1 MSLSL
6 KQTPMNTEFIF
17 ADRQFS
23 LIRYPEKHQHIS
35 LQAWDSADELIIE
48 HVESLLSE
56 ESFPIGSGESD
67 GSMMI
72 FNDDFGALGCWF
84 SHLAPYWVSD
94 SYISL
99 RSLHENLKANQLL
112 DTSDAD
118 KPDELKTAPVQTL
131 SSVESSTF
139 TPAKAPLI
147 IVVKVPR
154 ALALLEQQLIDLQ
167 KYITPDTQIIATG
180 KVKAITKSVLNLF
193 ERYIGPTTTSLAKKK
208 SRLIFTSPRA
218 SLKHADSPYPTR
230 WQCKSTTGTTLTI
243 DNLAN
248 TFARQSLDI
257 GARIMLEH
265 MSVSANDVVVDL
277 GCGNGVLGV
286 NALSLA
292 PDAKVIFVDESYMAL
307 ESARLNVLN
316 NFPDKIDQCEFV
328 ASNCLETLLKRTYKP
343 AVTKILCNPP
353 FHQQN
358 AITDHIAWQMFT
370 DSRDLLIKSGHLVV
384 VGNRH
389 LDYHIKLKKLFG
401 GAKVLASD
409 KKFVIL
415 STAKR

>member
-1 MSLSL
+1 
-6 KQTPMNTEFIF
+6 MNTEFIF

-23 LIRYPEKHQHIS
+23 LIRYPEKHQHVS

-48 HVESLLSE
+48 HVETLLSDE
-56 ESFPIGSGESD
+56 ALSIDGGEND
-67 GSMMI
+67 GPMMI
-72 FNDDFGALGCWF
+72 FNDDFGVLGCWF
-84 SHLAPYWVSD
+84 SHLAPYWISD

-112 DTSDAD
+112 NTSEVAA
-118 KPDELKTAPVQTL
+118 KDELQTAPVQTL
-131 SSVESSTF
+131 TSVQSLTF
-139 TPAKAPLI
+139 KPEKAPRL
-147 IVVKVPR
+147 VVLKVPR

-167 KYITPDTQIIATG
+167 KYVTPDTRIVATG

-208 SRLIFTSPRA
+208 SRLVFATPRE
-218 SLKHADSPYPTR
+218 SLKLSDSPYPTR
-230 WQCKSTTGTTLTI
+230 WQCKSTMGAPLTI

-248 TFARQSLDI
+248 AFSRQSLDI

-265 MSVSANDVVVDL
+265 MTVSANDVVVDL

-286 NALSLA
+286 NALTLA

-316 NFPDKIDQCEFV
+316 NHPANIAQCEFV
-328 ASNCLETLLKRTYKP
+328 ASNCLETLLNREHKP

-415 STAKR
+415 GTAKR

>member
-1 MSLSL
+1 
-6 KQTPMNTEFIF
+6 MNTEFIF

-35 LQAWDSADELIIE
+35 LQAWDSADELVIE
-48 HVESLLSE
+48 HIESLLSE
-56 ESFPIGSGESD
+56 ASLSIGSGDND

-99 RSLHENLKANQLL
+99 RSLSENLKANHLL
-112 DTSDAD
+112 GNAETSNKNGLLTA
-118 KPDELKTAPVQTL
+118 PLKTLTSVQSL
-131 SSVESSTF
+131 TF
-139 TPAKAPLI
+139 KPEKAPSL
-147 IVVKVPR
+147 VVLKVPR

-167 KYITPDTQIIATG
+167 KYITPDTRVIATG
-180 KVKAITKSVLNLF
+180 KVKTITKSVLNLF

-208 SRLIFTSPRA
+208 SRLVFASPRE
-218 SLKHADSPYPTR
+218 SIKLSDSPYPTR
-230 WQCKSTTGTTLTI
+230 WQCKS
-243 DNLAN
+243 
-248 TFARQSLDI
+248 S
-257 GARIMLEH
+257 IMLEH
-265 MSVSANDVVVDL
+265 MTVSANDVVVDL

-328 ASNCLETLLKRTYKP
+328 ASNCLETLINRENKP

-370 DSRDLLIKSGHLVV
+370 DSRDVLIKSGHLVV

-415 STAKR
+415 GTAKR

>member
-1 MSLSL
+1 
-6 KQTPMNTEFIF
+6 MNTEFIF

-48 HVESLLSE
+48 HIESLLSE
-56 ESFPIGSGESD
+56 GAFPIGTGESD

-84 SHLAPYWVSD
+84 SHLAPYWISD

-112 DTSDAD
+112 DTSDTD
-118 KPDELKTAPVQTL
+118 KSDALKTAPVQTL
-131 SSVESSTF
+131 TSVESSTF
-139 TPAKAPLI
+139 TPAKAPKI

-208 SRLIFTSPRA
+208 SRLIFASPRP
-218 SLKHADSPYPTR
+218 SLKQADSPYPTR
-230 WQCKSTTGTTLTI
+230 WQCKSTTGITLTI

-257 GARIMLEH
+257 GARIMLVH
-265 MSVSANDVVVDL
+265 MTVSANDVVVDL

-328 ASNCLETLLKRTYKP
+328 ASNCLETLLQREYKP

-370 DSRDLLIKSGHLVV
+370 DSRDMLIKSGHLVV

-415 STAKR
+415 GTAKR

>member
-1 MSLSL
+1 
-6 KQTPMNTEFIF
+6 MNTEFIF

-48 HVESLLSE
+48 HIESLLSE
-56 ESFPIGSGESD
+56 GAFQIGTGESD

-84 SHLAPYWVSD
+84 SHLAPYWISD

-112 DTSDAD
+112 DTSDTD
-118 KPDELKTAPVQTL
+118 KSDALKTAPVQTL
-131 SSVESSTF
+131 TSVESSTF
-139 TPAKAPLI
+139 TPAKAPQI

-208 SRLIFTSPRA
+208 SRLIFASPRP
-218 SLKHADSPYPTR
+218 SLKQADSPYPTR
-230 WQCKSTTGTTLTI
+230 WQCKSTTGITLTI

-265 MSVSANDVVVDL
+265 MTVSANDVVVDL

-328 ASNCLETLLKRTYKP
+328 ASNCLETLLQREYKP

-370 DSRDLLIKSGHLVV
+370 DSRDMLIKSGHLVV

-415 STAKR
+415 GTAKR

>member
-1 MSLSL
+1 
-6 KQTPMNTEFIF
+6 MNTEFIF

-48 HVESLLSE
+48 HIESLLSE
-56 ESFPIGSGESD
+56 GAFPIGTGESD

-84 SHLAPYWVSD
+84 SHLAPYWISD

-112 DTSDAD
+112 DTSDTD
-118 KPDELKTAPVQTL
+118 KSDALKTAPVQTL
-131 SSVESSTF
+131 TSVESSTF
-139 TPAKAPLI
+139 TPAKAPQI

-208 SRLIFTSPRA
+208 SRLIFASPRP
-218 SLKHADSPYPTR
+218 SLKQADSPYPTR
-230 WQCKSTTGTTLTI
+230 WQCKSTTGITLTI

-265 MSVSANDVVVDL
+265 MTVSANDVVVDL

-328 ASNCLETLLKRTYKP
+328 ASNCLETLLQREYKP

-415 STAKR
+415 GTAKR

>member
-1 MSLSL
+1 
-6 KQTPMNTEFIF
+6 MNTEFIF

-35 LQAWDSADELIIE
+35 LQAWDSADELVIE
-48 HVESLLSE
+48 HIESLLSE
-56 ESFPIGSGESD
+56 ASLSIGSGDND

-99 RSLHENLKANQLL
+99 RSLSENLKANHLL
-112 DTSDAD
+112 GNAETSNKNGPLTA
-118 KPDELKTAPVQTL
+118 PLKTLTSVQSL
-131 SSVESSTF
+131 TF
-139 TPAKAPLI
+139 KPEKAPSL
-147 IVVKVPR
+147 VVLKVPR

-167 KYITPDTQIIATG
+167 KYITPETRVIATG
-180 KVKAITKSVLNLF
+180 KVKTITKSVLNLF

-208 SRLIFTSPRA
+208 SRLVFASPRE
-218 SLKHADSPYPTR
+218 SIKLSDSPYPTR
-230 WQCKSTTGTTLTI
+230 WQCKSTMGAALTI

-248 TFARQSLDI
+248 TFSRQSLDI

-265 MSVSANDVVVDL
+265 MTVSANDVLVDL

-328 ASNCLETLLKRTYKP
+328 ASNCLETLINREKKP

-370 DSRDLLIKSGHLVV
+370 DSRDVLIKSGHLVV

-401 GAKVLASD
+401 GAKALASD

-415 STAKR
+415 GTAKR

>member
-1 MSLSL
+1 
-6 KQTPMNTEFIF
+6 MNTEFIF

-48 HVESLLSE
+48 HIESLLSE
-56 ESFPIGSGESD
+56 GAFPIGTGESD

-84 SHLAPYWVSD
+84 SHLAPYWISD

-99 RSLHENLKANQLL
+99 RSLYENLKANQLL
-112 DTSDAD
+112 DTSDTD
-118 KPDELKTAPVQTL
+118 KSDALKTAPVQTL
-131 SSVESSTF
+131 TSVESSTF
-139 TPAKAPLI
+139 TPAKAPQI

-208 SRLIFTSPRA
+208 SRLIFASPRP
-218 SLKHADSPYPTR
+218 SLKQADSPYPTR
-230 WQCKSTTGTTLTI
+230 WQCKSTTGITLTI

-265 MSVSANDVVVDL
+265 MTVSANDVVVDL

-328 ASNCLETLLKRTYKP
+328 ASNCLETLLQREYKP

-370 DSRDLLIKSGHLVV
+370 DSRDMLIKSGHLVV

-415 STAKR
+415 GTAKR

>member
-1 MSLSL
+1 
-6 KQTPMNTEFIF
+6 MNTEFIF

-23 LIRYPEKHQHIS
+23 LIRYPEKHQHVS

-48 HVESLLSE
+48 HIETLISDAKLPV
-56 ESFPIGSGESD
+56 GRGDSD
-67 GSMMI
+67 GAVMI

-84 SHLAPYWVSD
+84 SHLAPHWVSD

-112 DTSDAD
+112 DISAAD
-118 KPDELKTAPVQTL
+118 DKNALHCAPLKTLTSVQSLTFEPAQAP
-131 SSVESSTF
+131 S
-139 TPAKAPLI
+139 LI
-147 IVVKVPR
+147 VLKVPR

-167 KYITPDTQIIATG
+167 KYITPDTHIVATG

-208 SRLIFTSPRA
+208 SRLVFATPRNSIKLA
-218 SLKHADSPYPTR
+218 NSPYPTR
-230 WQCKSTTGTTLTI
+230 WQCKSTTGELLTI

-248 TFARQSLDI
+248 TFSRQSLDI

-265 MSVSANDVVVDL
+265 MTVSANDVVVDL

-307 ESARLNVLN
+307 ESARRNVLN

-328 ASNCLETLLKRTYKP
+328 ASNCLETLLNRENRP

-370 DSRDLLIKSGHLVV
+370 DSRELLIKSGHLVV

-415 STAKR
+415 GTAKR

>member
-1 MSLSL
+1 
-6 KQTPMNTEFIF
+6 MNTEFIF

-48 HVESLLSE
+48 HIESLLSE
-56 ESFPIGSGESD
+56 GAFQIGTGESD

-84 SHLAPYWVSD
+84 SHLAPYWISD

-112 DTSDAD
+112 DTSDTD
-118 KPDELKTAPVQTL
+118 KSDALKTAPVQTL
-131 SSVESSTF
+131 TSVESSTF
-139 TPAKAPLI
+139 TPAKAPQI

-208 SRLIFTSPRA
+208 SRLIFASPRP
-218 SLKHADSPYPTR
+218 SLKQADSPYPTR
-230 WQCKSTTGTTLTI
+230 WQCKSTTGITLTI

-265 MSVSANDVVVDL
+265 MTVSANDVVVDL
-277 GCGNGVLGV
+277 GCGNGILGV

-292 PDAKVIFVDESYMAL
+292 PDAKVLFVDESYMAL

-328 ASNCLETLLKRTYKP
+328 ASNCLETLLQREYKP

-415 STAKR
+415 GTAKR

>member
-1 MSLSL
+1 
-6 KQTPMNTEFIF
+6 MNTEFIF

-48 HVESLLSE
+48 HIESLLSE
-56 ESFPIGSGESD
+56 GALPIGTGESD

-84 SHLAPYWVSD
+84 SHLAPYWISD

-112 DTSDAD
+112 DTSDTD
-118 KPDELKTAPVQTL
+118 KSDALKTAPVQTL
-131 SSVESSTF
+131 TSVESSTF
-139 TPAKAPLI
+139 TPAKAPQI

-208 SRLIFTSPRA
+208 SRLIFALPRP
-218 SLKHADSPYPTR
+218 SLKQADSPYPTR
-230 WQCKSTTGTTLTI
+230 WQCKSTTGITLTI

-265 MSVSANDVVVDL
+265 MTVSANDVVVDL

-328 ASNCLETLLKRTYKP
+328 ASNCLETLLQREYKP

-415 STAKR
+415 GTAKR

>member
-1 MSLSL
+1 
-6 KQTPMNTEFIF
+6 MNTEFIF

-23 LIRYPEKHQHIS
+23 LIRYPEKHQHVS

-48 HVESLLSE
+48 HVETLLSDE
-56 ESFPIGSGESD
+56 ALSIDGGENNGPI
-67 GSMMI
+67 MI
-72 FNDDFGALGCWF
+72 FNDDFGVLGCWF
-84 SHLAPYWVSD
+84 SHLAPYWISD

-112 DTSDAD
+112 NTSEVAAT
-118 KPDELKTAPVQTL
+118 DELQTAPVQTL
-131 SSVESSTF
+131 TSVQSLTF
-139 TPAKAPLI
+139 KPEKAPRL
-147 IVVKVPR
+147 VVLKVPR

-167 KYITPDTQIIATG
+167 KYVTPDTRIVATG

-208 SRLIFTSPRA
+208 SRLVFATPRE
-218 SLKHADSPYPTR
+218 SLKLSDSPYPTR
-230 WQCKSTTGTTLTI
+230 WQCKSTMGAPLTI

-248 TFARQSLDI
+248 AFSRQSLDI

-265 MSVSANDVVVDL
+265 MTVSANDVVVDL

-286 NALSLA
+286 NALTLA

-328 ASNCLETLLKRTYKP
+328 ASNCLETLINRENKP

-415 STAKR
+415 GTAKR

>member
-1 MSLSL
+1 
-6 KQTPMNTEFIF
+6 MNTEFIF

-48 HVESLLSE
+48 HIESLLSE
-56 ESFPIGSGESD
+56 GAFPIGTGESD

-112 DTSDAD
+112 DTSDND
-118 KPDELKTAPVQTL
+118 KSEALKTAPVQTL
-131 SSVESSTF
+131 TSVESSTF
-139 TPAKAPLI
+139 SPAEAPQI

-208 SRLIFTSPRA
+208 SRLIFASPRP
-218 SLKHADSPYPTR
+218 SLKQADSPYPTR
-230 WQCKSTTGTTLTI
+230 WQCKSTTGITLNI

-265 MSVSANDVVVDL
+265 MTISANDVVVDL

-328 ASNCLETLLKRTYKP
+328 ASNCLETLLQREYKP

-370 DSRDLLIKSGHLVV
+370 DSRELLIKSGHLVV

>member
-1 MSLSL
+1 
-6 KQTPMNTEFIF
+6 MNTEFIF

-48 HVESLLSE
+48 HIESLLSE
-56 ESFPIGSGESD
+56 GAFQIGTGESD

-84 SHLAPYWVSD
+84 SHLAPYWISD

-99 RSLHENLKANQLL
+99 RSLYENLKANQLL
-112 DTSDAD
+112 DTSDTD
-118 KPDELKTAPVQTL
+118 KSDALKTAPVQTL
-131 SSVESSTF
+131 TSVESSTF
-139 TPAKAPLI
+139 TPAKAPQI

-208 SRLIFTSPRA
+208 SRLIFASPRP
-218 SLKHADSPYPTR
+218 SLKQADSPYPTR
-230 WQCKSTTGTTLTI
+230 WQCKSTTGITLTI

-265 MSVSANDVVVDL
+265 MTVSANDVVVDL

-328 ASNCLETLLKRTYKP
+328 ASNCLETLLQREYKP

-415 STAKR
+415 GTAKR

>member
-1 MSLSL
+1 
-6 KQTPMNTEFIF
+6 MNTEFIF

-48 HVESLLSE
+48 HIESLLSE
-56 ESFPIGSGESD
+56 GTFQIGTGESD

-84 SHLAPYWVSD
+84 SHLAPYWISD

-112 DTSDAD
+112 DTSDTD
-118 KPDELKTAPVQTL
+118 KSDALKTAPVQTL
-131 SSVESSTF
+131 TSVESSTF
-139 TPAKAPLI
+139 TPAKAPQI

-208 SRLIFTSPRA
+208 SRLIFASPRP
-218 SLKHADSPYPTR
+218 SLKQADSPYPTR
-230 WQCKSTTGTTLTI
+230 WQCKSTTGITLTI

-265 MSVSANDVVVDL
+265 MTVSANDVVVDL

-328 ASNCLETLLKRTYKP
+328 ASNCLETLLQREYKP

-415 STAKR
+415 GTAKR

>member
-1 MSLSL
+1 
-6 KQTPMNTEFIF
+6 MNTEFIF

-48 HVESLLSE
+48 HIESLLSE
-56 ESFPIGSGESD
+56 GAFQIGTGESD

-84 SHLAPYWVSD
+84 SHLAPYWISD

-99 RSLHENLKANQLL
+99 RSLYENLKANQLL
-112 DTSDAD
+112 DTSDTD
-118 KPDELKTAPVQTL
+118 KSDALKTAPVQTL
-131 SSVESSTF
+131 TSVESSTF
-139 TPAKAPLI
+139 TPAKAPQI

-208 SRLIFTSPRA
+208 SRLIFASPRP
-218 SLKHADSPYPTR
+218 SLKQADSPYPTR
-230 WQCKSTTGTTLTI
+230 WQCKSTTGITLTI

-265 MSVSANDVVVDL
+265 MTVSANDVVVDL
-277 GCGNGVLGV
+277 GCGNGILGV

-328 ASNCLETLLKRTYKP
+328 ASNCLETLLQREYKP

-415 STAKR
+415 GTAKR

>member
-1 MSLSL
+1 
-6 KQTPMNTEFIF
+6 MNTEFIF

-48 HVESLLSE
+48 HIESLLSE
-56 ESFPIGSGESD
+56 GAFQIGTGESD

-84 SHLAPYWVSD
+84 SHLAPYWISD

-112 DTSDAD
+112 DTSDTD
-118 KPDELKTAPVQTL
+118 KSDALKTAPVQTL
-131 SSVESSTF
+131 TSVESSTF
-139 TPAKAPLI
+139 TPAKAPQI

-208 SRLIFTSPRA
+208 SRLIFASPRP
-218 SLKHADSPYPTR
+218 SLKQADSPYPTR
-230 WQCKSTTGTTLTI
+230 WQCKSTTGITLTI

-265 MSVSANDVVVDL
+265 MTVSANDVVVDL

-316 NFPDKIDQCEFV
+316 NFPDKLDQCEFV
-328 ASNCLETLLKRTYKP
+328 ASNCLETLLQREYKP

-415 STAKR
+415 GTAKR

>member
-1 MSLSL
+1 
-6 KQTPMNTEFIF
+6 MNTEFIF

-23 LIRYPEKHQHIS
+23 LIRYPEKHQHVS

-48 HVESLLSE
+48 HVETLLSDE
-56 ESFPIGSGESD
+56 ALSIDGGENNGPI
-67 GSMMI
+67 MI
-72 FNDDFGALGCWF
+72 FNDDFGVLGCWF
-84 SHLAPYWVSD
+84 SHLAPYWISD

-112 DTSDAD
+112 NTSEVAAT
-118 KPDELKTAPVQTL
+118 DELQTAPVQTL
-131 SSVESSTF
+131 TSVQSLTF
-139 TPAKAPLI
+139 KPEKAPRL
-147 IVVKVPR
+147 VVLKVPR

-167 KYITPDTQIIATG
+167 KYVTPDTRIVATG

-208 SRLIFTSPRA
+208 SRLVFATPRE
-218 SLKHADSPYPTR
+218 SLKLSDSPYPTR
-230 WQCKSTTGTTLTI
+230 WQCKSTIGAPLTI

-248 TFARQSLDI
+248 AFSRQSLDI

-265 MSVSANDVVVDL
+265 MTVSANDVVVDL

-286 NALSLA
+286 NALTLA

-316 NFPDKIDQCEFV
+316 NHPDKIAQCEFV
-328 ASNCLETLLKRTYKP
+328 ASNCLETLLNREHKP

-415 STAKR
+415 GTAKR

>member
-1 MSLSL
+1 
-6 KQTPMNTEFIF
+6 MNTEFIF

-48 HVESLLSE
+48 HIESLLSE
-56 ESFPIGSGESD
+56 GAFQIGTGESD

-84 SHLAPYWVSD
+84 SHLAPYWISD

-112 DTSDAD
+112 DTSDTD
-118 KPDELKTAPVQTL
+118 KSDALKTAPVQTL
-131 SSVESSTF
+131 TSVESSTF
-139 TPAKAPLI
+139 TPAKAPKI

-208 SRLIFTSPRA
+208 SRLIFASPRP
-218 SLKHADSPYPTR
+218 SLKQADSPYPTR
-230 WQCKSTTGTTLTI
+230 WQCKSTTGITLTI

-265 MSVSANDVVVDL
+265 MTVSANDVVVDL

-292 PDAKVIFVDESYMAL
+292 PDSKVIFVDESYMAL

-328 ASNCLETLLKRTYKP
+328 ASNCLETLLQREYKP

-415 STAKR
+415 GTAKR

>member
-1 MSLSL
+1 
-6 KQTPMNTEFIF
+6 MNTEFIF

-48 HVESLLSE
+48 HIESLLSE
-56 ESFPIGSGESD
+56 GAFPIGTGESD

-84 SHLAPYWVSD
+84 SHLAPYWISD

-112 DTSDAD
+112 DTSDTD
-118 KPDELKTAPVQTL
+118 KSDALKTAPVQTL
-131 SSVESSTF
+131 TSVESSTF
-139 TPAKAPLI
+139 TPAKAPKI

-208 SRLIFTSPRA
+208 SRLIFASPRP
-218 SLKHADSPYPTR
+218 SLKQADSPYPTR
-230 WQCKSTTGTTLTI
+230 WQCKSTTGITLTI

-265 MSVSANDVVVDL
+265 MTVSANDVVVDL

-328 ASNCLETLLKRTYKP
+328 ASNCLETLLQREYKP

-415 STAKR
+415 GTAKR

>member
-1 MSLSL
+1 
-6 KQTPMNTEFIF
+6 MNTDFIF

-23 LIRYPEKHQHIS
+23 LIRYPEKHQHVS
-35 LQAWDSADELIIE
+35 LQAWDSADELLIE
-48 HVESLLSE
+48 HIETLLSE
-56 ESFPIGSGESD
+56 ESLSIGSSEND

-84 SHLAPYWVSD
+84 AHLAPYWVSD

-99 RSLHENLKANQLL
+99 RSLCENLKANQLL
-112 DTSDAD
+112 NAPDAD
-118 KPDELKTAPVQTL
+118 TTSEPHTAPLQTL
-131 SSVESSTF
+131 TSVQSLTF
-139 TPAKAPLI
+139 KPEKAPRL
-147 IVVKVPR
+147 VVLKVPR

-167 KYITPDTQIIATG
+167 KYVTPNTRIVATG

-208 SRLIFTSPRA
+208 SRLIFATPRE
-218 SLKHADSPYPTR
+218 SLKLADSPYPTR

-257 GARIMLEH
+257 GARIMLEN
-265 MSVSANDVVVDL
+265 MTVSANDVVVDL
-277 GCGNGVLGV
+277 GCGNGILGV

-292 PDAKVIFVDESYMAL
+292 PNAKVIFVDESYMAL

-316 NFPDKIDQCEFV
+316 NFPDSIEQCEFV
-328 ASNCLETLLKRTYKP
+328 ASNCLETLLNRNNKP

-370 DSRDLLIKSGHLVV
+370 DSRDLLMRSGHLVV

-415 STAKR
+415 GTAKR

>member
-1 MSLSL
+1 
-6 KQTPMNTEFIF
+6 MNTEFIF

-48 HVESLLSE
+48 HIESLLSE
-56 ESFPIGSGESD
+56 GAFQIGTGESD

-84 SHLAPYWVSD
+84 SHLAPYWISD

-112 DTSDAD
+112 DTSNAD
-118 KPDELKTAPVQTL
+118 KSDALKTAPVQTL
-131 SSVESSTF
+131 TSVESSTF
-139 TPAKAPLI
+139 TPAKAPKI

-193 ERYIGPTTTSLAKKK
+193 KRYIGPTTTSLAKKK
-208 SRLIFTSPRA
+208 SRLIFASPRP
-218 SLKHADSPYPTR
+218 SLKQADSPYPTR
-230 WQCKSTTGTTLTI
+230 WQCKSTTGITLTI

-265 MSVSANDVVVDL
+265 MTVSANDVVVDL

-328 ASNCLETLLKRTYKP
+328 ASNCLETLLQREYKP

-370 DSRDLLIKSGHLVV
+370 DSRDMLIKSGHLVV

-415 STAKR
+415 GTAKR

>member
-1 MSLSL
+1 
-6 KQTPMNTEFIF
+6 MNTEFIF

-56 ESFPIGSGESD
+56 GAFPIGTGESD

-112 DTSDAD
+112 DTSDTD
-118 KPDELKTAPVQTL
+118 KSDALKTAPVQTL
-131 SSVESSTF
+131 TSVESSTF
-139 TPAKAPLI
+139 TPAKAPQI
-147 IVVKVPR
+147 IVVKIPR

-180 KVKAITKSVLNLF
+180 KVKSITKSVLNLF

-208 SRLIFTSPRA
+208 SRLIFASPRP
-218 SLKHADSPYPTR
+218 SLKKADSPYPTR
-230 WQCKSTTGTTLTI
+230 WQCKSTTGKTLTI

-265 MSVSANDVVVDL
+265 MTVSANDVVVDL

-286 NALSLA
+286 NAFSLA
-292 PDAKVIFVDESYMAL
+292 PDAKVIFLDESYMAL

-328 ASNCLETLLKRTYKP
+328 ASNCLETLLQREYKP

-415 STAKR
+415 GTAKR

>member
-1 MSLSL
+1 
-6 KQTPMNTEFIF
+6 MNTEFIF

-48 HVESLLSE
+48 HIESLLSE
-56 ESFPIGSGESD
+56 GAFPIGTGESD

-112 DTSDAD
+112 DTSDND
-118 KPDELKTAPVQTL
+118 KSEALKTAPVQTL
-131 SSVESSTF
+131 TSVESSTF
-139 TPAKAPLI
+139 SPAEAPQI

-208 SRLIFTSPRA
+208 SRLIFASPRP
-218 SLKHADSPYPTR
+218 SLKQADSPYPTR
-230 WQCKSTTGTTLTI
+230 WQCKSTTGITLNI

-265 MSVSANDVVVDL
+265 MTISANDVVVDL

-328 ASNCLETLLKRTYKP
+328 ASNCLETLLQREYKP

-370 DSRDLLIKSGHLVV
+370 DSRELLIKSGHLVV

-415 STAKR
+415 GTAKR

>member
-1 MSLSL
+1 
-6 KQTPMNTEFIF
+6 MNTEFIF

-23 LIRYPEKHQHIS
+23 LIRYPEKHQHVS
-35 LQAWDSADELIIE
+35 LQAWDSADELVIE
-48 HVESLLSE
+48 HVESLLSGNHVSINAE
-56 ESFPIGSGESD
+56 TPL
-67 GSMMI
+67 ML
-72 FNDDFGALGCWF
+72 FNDDFGTLGCWF
-84 SHLAPYWVSD
+84 SHLHPFWVSD

-99 RSLHENLKANQLL
+99 RSLQENLANNKLL
-112 DTSDAD
+112 
-118 KPDELKTAPVQTL
+118 PDDSKGNLTAPVTTL
-131 SSVESSTF
+131 TSVDSLLFSTAR
-139 TPAKAPLI
+139 PPGVI
-147 IVVKVPR
+147 IIKVPR

-167 KYITPDTQIIATG
+167 GYISPETHIIATG
-180 KVKAITKSVLNLF
+180 KVKTMTKSVIGLF
-193 ERYIGPTTTSLAKKK
+193 EKYIGPTKTSLAKKK
-208 SRLIFTSPRA
+208 SRLLFATPQRNQETA
-218 SLKHADSPYPTR
+218 SSPYPTR
-230 WQCKSTTGTTLTI
+230 WTCKSTAGKALII

-248 TFARQSLDI
+248 TFSRQSLDI

-265 MSVSANDVVVDL
+265 MTISANDVVVDL

-292 PDAKVIFVDESYMAL
+292 PECKVIFVDESYMAL

-328 ASNCLETLLKRTYKP
+328 ASNCLESLLERENTP
-343 AVTKILCNPP
+343 AVTKVLCNPP

-370 DSRDLLIKSGHLVV
+370 DSREILIKSGHLVV

-415 STAKR
+415 GTAKR